1 MMNGGN
7 PRRRPAVEPIT
18 SSAVTENHTFGQ
30 VGTPMT
36 PTAAEPNALGP
47 SSKDEDGCADPTVER
62 GRRAGMAWATGP
74 AEYFELKRLAAARD
88 RLVFATGDGLREIL
102 AVVSSGRDALARAD
116 INDFRDVL
124 VLAGAAAAS
133 AAFWNGFVEGAI
145 AVFYEIAI

>member
-1 MMNGGN
+1 M
-7 PRRRPAVEPIT
+7 
-18 SSAVTENHTFGQ
+18 GQ

-36 PTAAEPNALGP
+36 STAAESNASGP
-47 SSKDEDGCADPTVER
+47 SSEGEDGYADPTVER
-62 GRRAGMAWATGP
+62 GRRAGVTWATGP

-102 AVVSSGRDALARAD
+102 GVISSGRDALARAD

-124 VLAGAAAAS
+124 VVAGAAAAS

>member
-1 MMNGGN
+1 
-7 PRRRPAVEPIT
+7 
-18 SSAVTENHTFGQ
+18 
-30 VGTPMT
+30 MT
-36 PTAAEPNALGP
+36 PTEAEPSAMGP
-47 SSKDEDGCADPTVER
+47 PSKDEEVCADPIGER
-62 GRRAGMAWATGP
+62 GRRAGIAWATGP

-102 AVVSSGRDALARAD
+102 GVVSSGRDALARAD

-133 AAFWNGFVEGAI
+133 AAFWTGFVEGAI

>member
-1 MMNGGN
+1 
-7 PRRRPAVEPIT
+7 
-18 SSAVTENHTFGQ
+18 
-30 VGTPMT
+30 MT

-116 INDFRDVL
+116 ISDFRDVL

>member
-1 MMNGGN
+1 MNGGN
-7 PRRRPAVEPIT
+7 PTRRPAVEPIT
-18 SSAVTENHTFGQ
+18 STQLLETKPLEQ

-36 PTAAEPNALGP
+36 PIAAEPSAYGP
-47 SSKDEDGCADPTVER
+47 SSQSEEGHADPTVER

-88 RLVFATGDGLREIL
+88 RLAFSTGDGLREIL
-102 AVVSSGRDALARAD
+102 GIISSGRDALARAE

-133 AAFWNGFVEGAI
+133 AAFWSGFVEGAI